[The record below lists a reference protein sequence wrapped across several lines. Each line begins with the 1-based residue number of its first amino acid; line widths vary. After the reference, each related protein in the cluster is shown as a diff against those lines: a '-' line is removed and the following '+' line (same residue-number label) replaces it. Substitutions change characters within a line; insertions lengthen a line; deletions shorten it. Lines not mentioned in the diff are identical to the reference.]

1 MSFAAVWF
9 VVWSA
14 LHALSFALVCLHCL
28 QTRREAT
35 SSLLWIFVSWSFPII
50 GPVLYLT
57 VGIDR
62 VPQMGFHK
70 SSHDARFLEARNA
83 KEETLPLAYWR
94 AVHSESVHATP
105 ETELGQELNRAMNAV
120 APEYPML
127 NGNLI
132 GSHVTGDELYPRML
146 QAIDQATHHIHL
158 QSFII
163 QNDTTGRAF
172 MDHLADKARSG
183 VQVRLLYDRFGST
196 QAAFSGLFR
205 RYRNIPNMRIA
216 GWTQVSPLKRRFQIN
231 LRNHRKALVVDG
243 ERAFLGGINIH
254 KENTTRRTKAP
265 IRDYHFEL
273 AGPVVQ
279 EIQYAFMKDW
289 FYTTS
294 ESPETLLKP
303 VYFPSITIM
312 GNSLARLV
320 CSGPTAELQTIA
332 DVFFSAIVRARKQ
345 ILIVTP
351 YFVPPY
357 DILRAL
363 RSAAIRGVDVR
374 IILPHRSNHIYAGW
388 ASRALYDELL
398 QSGVRIFRR
407 PPPFMH
413 AKAMIIDDHVSIV
426 GTANW
431 DVRSLRLNYETS
443 ISVHDEAFANSLK
456 HIVLDDEAQSK
467 EVTLAGWRERPS
479 WHRLVENAC
488 SLMTPVL

>member
-1 MSFAAVWF
+1 MNFAAAWVAT
-9 VVWSA
+9 WSA
-14 LHALSFALVCLHCL
+14 LHALSFGLVCLHCL

-35 SSLLWIFVSWSFPII
+35 SSILWIFVSWSFPII
-50 GPVLYLT
+50 GPMLYLT
-57 VGIDR
+57 VGVDR

-70 SSHDARFLEARNA
+70 RRQDARLLEAREA
-83 KEETLPLAYWR
+83 TEETLPLAYWR

-105 ETELGQELNRAMNAV
+105 TTELGEELNRAMDAV
-120 APEYPML
+120 APEYPL
-127 NGNLI
+127 LTGNLI

-158 QSFII
+158 QCFII
-163 QNDTTGRAF
+163 QNDTIGRSF

-196 QAAFSGLFR
+196 QAVFSGLFR
-205 RYRNIPNMRIA
+205 RYRKIPNMRIA
-216 GWTQVSPLKRRFQIN
+216 GWTQVSPFKRRFQIN

-243 ERAFLGGINIH
+243 ERAFIGGINMQA
-254 KENTTRRTKAP
+254 KNTTRGTKAP

-273 AGPVVQ
+273 TGPVVQ
-279 EIQYAFMKDW
+279 EVQYAFMKDW
-289 FYTTS
+289 FYITNENS
-294 ESPETLLKP
+294 RTLLKP
-303 VYFPSITIM
+303 VYFPSITVK
-312 GNSLARLV
+312 GGSLARLV
-320 CSGPTAELQTIA
+320 CSGPTSELQTIA
-332 DVFFSAIVRARKQ
+332 DVFFTAIVRARKQ

-374 IILPHRSNHIYAGW
+374 IILPARSNHVYAGW

-398 QSGVRIFRR
+398 QSGIRLFRR
-407 PPPFMH
+407 SPPFMH
-413 AKAMIIDDHVSIV
+413 AKGMVVDDHISIV

-431 DVRSLRLNYETS
+431 DVRSLRLNYETNIS
-443 ISVHDEAFANSLK
+443 IHDEAFANSLK
-456 HIVLDDEAQSK
+456 RIILDDEAQSD
-467 EVTLAGWRERPS
+467 EVNLAGWRERPS
-479 WHRLVENAC
+479 WHRLAENAC